1 MVNRFN
7 RGLRYVPINTAP
19 AEVLTKKNS
28 SCEELIILVVLFTLL
43 AASPSLGLE
52 SRYFF
57 IIIMAV
63 LGLGGVGEAFGLN
76 R

>member
-1 MVNRFN
+1 MANRFN
-7 RGLRYVPINTAP
+7 RGICCSQKHIP
-19 AEVLTKKNS
+19 AEAPTGISSKND
-28 SCEELIILVVLFTLL
+28 EFLILILLFVLL

-63 LGLGGVGEAFGLN
+63 IGLGGVEKAFGFGS
-76 R
+76 